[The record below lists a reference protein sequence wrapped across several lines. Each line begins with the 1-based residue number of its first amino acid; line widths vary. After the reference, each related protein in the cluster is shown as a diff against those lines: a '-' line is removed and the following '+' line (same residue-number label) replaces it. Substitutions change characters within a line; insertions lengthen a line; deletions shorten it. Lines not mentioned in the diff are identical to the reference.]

1 MYNRYLKYFPSLTI
15 PELTI
20 VILTNENLFFF
31 HFFFSPTK
39 ESTKFSFSPIC
50 AYVYFSDFRLYDC
63 FYLSLSEILRVTIIS
78 MPTSLQFDSSL
89 SLQLSIQFHPI
100 SHTKSVPSSP
110 ARPLTRNL
118 EFLNKLIS
126 SLFSYIKYIRRFTPC
141 SPVLVRNAEGTSSR
155 RWNI

>member
-31 HFFFSPTK
+31 IF
-39 ESTKFSFSPIC
+39 
-50 AYVYFSDFRLYDC
+50 
-63 FYLSLSEILRVTIIS
+63 
-78 MPTSLQFDSSL
+78 SSL
-89 SLQLSIQFHPI
+89 SQKNQQNSLSHLYVHTYIFQIFVCTTVSIFHSAKFSALRLYRCPRASSLTLSIQFHPI

>member
-20 VILTNENLFFF
+20 VILTNENLFFSFVLLSHKRINKILFLTSYVHTYIFQIFVCTTVSIF
-31 HFFFSPTK
+31 HSA
-39 ESTKFSFSPIC
+39 KFS
-50 AYVYFSDFRLYDC
+50 ALRLYRC
-63 FYLSLSEILRVTIIS
+63 PRA
-78 MPTSLQFDSSL
+78 SSL
-89 SLQLSIQFHPI
+89 TLSIQFHPI
-100 SHTKSVPSSP
+100 SHIKSVPSSP

>member
-20 VILTNENLFFF
+20 VILTNENLFFSFFLLSHERINKILFLTYMCIRIFFRFSFVASTVSIF
-31 HFFFSPTK
+31 HSA
-39 ESTKFSFSPIC
+39 KFS
-50 AYVYFSDFRLYDC
+50 ALRLYRC
-63 FYLSLSEILRVTIIS
+63 PRA
-78 MPTSLQFDSSL
+78 SSL
-89 SLQLSIQFHPI
+89 TLSIQFHPI

-126 SLFSYIKYIRRFTPC
+126 SLFSYIKYIRRFTPY
-141 SPVLVRNAEGTSSR
+141 SFGMQKEPVRGDGIFSEV
-155 RWNI
+155 